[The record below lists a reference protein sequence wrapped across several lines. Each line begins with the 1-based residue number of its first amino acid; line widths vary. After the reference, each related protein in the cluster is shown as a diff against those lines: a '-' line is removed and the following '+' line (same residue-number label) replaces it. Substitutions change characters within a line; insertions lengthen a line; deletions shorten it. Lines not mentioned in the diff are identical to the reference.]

1 MRERDSLTTTAH
13 ANVLGSAHERTD
25 ATMIDGSSRAL
36 LLGGAP
42 LTIAEV
48 VAVARTGRAVELGS
62 HAREAVAR
70 ARGVIER
77 KISTGSAI
85 YGLNTGFGSLSHVRI
100 EKDQI
105 KALQSNIVR
114 SHAAGVGEP
123 LPIETVRAMLLCL
136 AASLARGASGVR
148 VCVVERLIAMLNTGI
163 VPVIPSRGSVGA
175 SGDLAPLAHAAL
187 TLFAEGEVFF
197 KGTRVPTT
205 EAFAA
210 LGLAPMELEEKEGL
224 ALLNGTHLMA
234 GMGALLVADVR
245 RLFDAAVIAGALAF
259 DAAKASDSFLHPALH
274 ALRKQPGQIAVAE
287 KLRALTK
294 GSAILQSHQNPEDFR
309 VQDPYCLRCMPQ
321 VLGAAKDA
329 IDYASTAIERELGA
343 VTDNPLVVGDD
354 LVSGGNFHGM
364 PLAIPLDL
372 LAIAIAHIAGIS
384 ERRTYWVLS
393 AQDRYVAHTPYLA
406 PMAGLH
412 SGLMIA
418 QYTAA
423 ACVNEI
429 VTLCNPSSVANVVT
443 SAGIEDYNSFG
454 PASAFKLKQCI
465 ARATSVVAIEV
476 LTMCEGIEAH
486 RPLRSSAA
494 LESVHAKV
502 RAVVPRLTEDRSPAP
517 DIAAIEA
524 MIERGDCAAISQ
536 D

>member
-1 MRERDSLTTTAH
+1 MQTASTTP
-13 ANVLGSAHERTD
+13 L
-25 ATMIDGSSRAL
+25 ILDGNA
-36 LLGGAP
+36 
-42 LTIAEV
+42 LTIDTV
-48 VAVARTGRAVELGS
+48 VQVAREGRAVELGS
-62 HAREAVAR
+62 VAR
-70 ARGVIER
+70 TAIERARAVIER
-77 KISTGSAI
+77 KVATGEAI

-105 KALQSNIVR
+105 KALQANIVR

-123 LPIETVRAMLLCL
+123 LPVETVRAMLLCL

-148 VCVVERLIAMLNTGI
+148 LETVQRIIAMLNARIT
-163 VPVIPSRGSVGA
+163 PVIPSRGSVGA

-187 TLFAEGEVFF
+187 ALLGEGEVHL
-197 KGTRVPTT
+197 GGERMPT
-205 EAFAA
+205 AHA
-210 LGLAPMELEEKEGL
+210 LTKLSLAPLALEEKEGL

-234 GMGALLVADVR
+234 GMGALLVADLR
-245 RLFDAAVIAGALAF
+245 QLFDAAIVAGALAF

-274 ALRKQPGQIAVAE
+274 ELRKQPGQLAVAQR
-287 KLRALTK
+287 LRSLTE
-294 GSAILQSHQNPEDFR
+294 GSAILKSHQNADDFR

-329 IDYASTAIERELGA
+329 IDYAACAIERELGA
-343 VTDNPLVVGDD
+343 VTDNPLVVGEQ

-364 PLAIPLDL
+364 PLAIPLDV
-372 LAIAIAHIAGIS
+372 LAIAVSHIAGIS
-384 ERRTYWVLS
+384 ERRTFWVLA

-406 PMAGLH
+406 STPGLH

-454 PASAFKLKQCI
+454 PASAHKLKQCI
-465 ARATSVVAIEV
+465 ARATSVIAIEV
-476 LTMCEGIEAH
+476 LTMCEGIDAH
-486 RPLRSSAA
+486 RPLRSSPA
-494 LESVHAKV
+494 LESIHAKV
-502 RAVVPRLTEDRSPAP
+502 RAIVPRLTGDRSPAP

-524 MIERGDCAAISQ
+524 MMQRGECSSISRR
-536 D
+536 